1 MTRCRRRT
9 NMHEEEISPL
19 REAAATRIRA
29 LRAAGKKTPTLAM
42 IKSEREIDAIREAGR
57 INSLVL
63 DAVAAMIGEGVSTA
77 KIDEAVVKETSALG
91 GTPTCLGFH
100 GYPRAV
106 CTSVNSVICHG
117 IPSEREILRE
127 GDIVNV
133 DCTTTYR
140 GYVGDA
146 SRMFIIGKAD
156 AGARR
161 LVRVTEECLSLALE
175 GLAPLSPLGDVGY
188 RIARH
193 AHANGYTVVR
203 EIGGHGVGR
212 EMHEEPFVSHMC
224 AKAGEGMLLLPGM
237 IFTIEPMIN
246 EGSRFFTCDKKDGW
260 TVRTADGKRSA
271 QVEHM
276 LLITEGGYE
285 ILSR

>member
-1 MTRCRRRT
+1 MT
-9 NMHEEEISPL
+9 EEYSAI
-19 REAAATRIRA
+19 RAAAAEQIRA
-29 LRAAGKKTPTLAM
+29 LREAGKKTPTLAM
-42 IKSEREIDAIREAGR
+42 IKSEQEIDGIREAGR
-57 INSLVL
+57 VNSLVL

-77 KIDEAVVKETSALG
+77 EIDEAVVKETRALG
-91 GTPTCLGFH
+91 GKPTCLGFH
-100 GYPRAV
+100 GFPRSV
-106 CTSVNSVICHG
+106 CTSVNAVVCHG
-117 IPSEREILRE
+117 IPSEKEVLRA

-156 AGARR
+156 EGARR
-161 LVRVTEECLSLALE
+161 LVRVTEECLARALDSL
-175 GLAPLSPLGDVGY
+175 GPLTPLGDIGY
-188 RIARH
+188 RIACH

-224 AKAGEGMLLLPGM
+224 TKAGEGMLLLPGM
-237 IFTIEPMIN
+237 IFTVEPMIN
-246 EGSRFFTCDKKDGW
+246 EGSRFFTCDKRDGW
-260 TVRTADGKRSA
+260 TIRTADGKRSA

-276 LLITEGGYE
+276 LLITESGYE